1 MTEDELR
8 EKINQILSEEQRVV
22 ANILLDN
29 TIPQMQLYYQNK
41 IDELRKQLLNEKI
54 ENLNRY
60 EIAITV
66 CEREKVS
73 LLEEYFYVMDMADV
87 KNGAA
92 IELGNLKIPV
102 WIAEDDKCMNQ
113 YMANGIRGYIHTNV
127 GDIAVEFKVIRNTS
141 YLDVLE
147 RCKKSFALNGL
158 SCKNVND
165 AYLHKYYYL
174 EANISDLDTE
184 MEIQGYTLE
193 CEELVDKIH
202 DNMIPLWNVRYL
214 TMQAN
219 DFPVMQED
227 KIWYRYD
234 FVLTDNVEMIIDMP
248 EYTKGYCIRYAD
260 TLSFF
265 TDNNDNRQFSF
276 WEIRSNDYKTIRS
289 DYLILTNGVS
299 DNMWSTLGH
308 SEIVHSV
315 WEVNRKI
322 KALVISDSISY
333 QGCQVQDSYA
343 EGLDY
348 VFAKE
353 PNSVLS
359 MSNKRNY
366 LELMIE
372 NIKIPNYIYRN
383 VIQYIVDSTQLAFRE
398 YIVICRIDVI

>member
-1 MTEDELR
+1 MTEEELR
-8 EKINQILSEEQRVV
+8 EKINQILSEEQRAV

-29 TIPQMQLYYQNK
+29 TIPQMQMYYQNR
-41 IDELRKQLLNEKI
+41 IDELRKQLLDEKL
-54 ENLNRY
+54 ENLKRF

-73 LLEEYFYVMDMADV
+73 LLEEYLFVMDITDINNRAT
-87 KNGAA
+87 
-92 IELGNLKIPV
+92 IEDGILKIPV

-113 YMANGIRGYIHTNV
+113 YMSDGISGYIHTNA
-127 GDIAVEFKVIRNTS
+127 GDIAVEFKVIKNTT

-158 SCKNVND
+158 SCKNAND

-174 EANISDLDTE
+174 ETNISALDTE
-184 MEIQGYTLE
+184 IEIQGYIFA
-193 CEELVDKIH
+193 CEELADKIH

-219 DFPVMQED
+219 DFPAMQED

-234 FVLTDNVEMIIDMP
+234 FALIDNVEMIIDVP
-248 EYTKGYCIRYAD
+248 EYTKGYCTRYAD

-276 WEIRSNDYKTIRS
+276 WEIRPNNFKSIRS

-308 SEIVHSV
+308 SETVHSA
-315 WEVNRKI
+315 WEVTRRI
-322 KALVISDSISY
+322 KAMAISDCVNY
-333 QGCQVQDSYA
+333 QGCQVQDSYD
-343 EGLDY
+343 EELDY
-348 VFAKE
+348 VLAKE
-353 PNSVLS
+353 PNNVLS
-359 MSNKRNY
+359 ISNKRNY
-366 LELMIE
+366 LELKIK
-372 NIKIPNYIYRN
+372 NNKIPQYIYRN
-383 VIQYIVDSTQLAFRE
+383 VIQYIVDSIQLVFRE
-398 YIVICRIDVI
+398 YIVICRIDKI